1 MIKNSSILL
10 KNPIIT
16 YLYTIFCNK
25 KQNHFYFFSKPVTI
39 GTNPRSVVYQRLFAQ
54 ICIFKQDT
62 IGYKR
67 YKSLKKQGF
76 ATV

>member
-1 MIKNSSILL
+1 MIENSSILL

-16 YLYTIFCNK
+16 RLYTIFCNK

-39 GTNPRSVVYQRLFAQ
+39 GTNPRSLVYQRLFAQ
-54 ICIFKQDT
+54 ICIFEQDT